1 MSIHRFLDTIGVV
14 GVQDPLGPDAYGY
27 VIYDDGDWSYEHHP
41 TFEWVGIAPA
51 EGGLGTLLPLADAY
65 TSGDE
70 GDQVGC
76 TSIVP
81 VTLPFPFQFYGI
93 VYNQISV
100 SSNGFIALGNS
111 ANGEFRNYR
120 LPGPM
125 GPSPMIA
132 PFWDDLPLIP
142 AAESILV
149 DRNTMLHS

>member
-1 MSIHRFLDTIGVV
+1 MRVKLYTDAGYEQFIDFSITIGVV

-27 VIYDDGDWSYEHHP
+27 VIYDDGDWSYEHRP
-41 TFEWVGIAPA
+41 TFEWIGIAPA

-93 VYNQISV
+93 VYITSPSLQTD
-100 SSNGFIALGNS
+100 SSPWATAQTVNS
-111 ANGEFRNYR
+111 ATTVC
-120 LPGPM
+120 
-125 GPSPMIA
+125 
-132 PFWDDLPLIP
+132 P
-142 AAESILV
+142 ARWVPA
-149 DRNTMLHS
+149 R